1 MNGYIEFDFRM
12 SSLKTGFFRD
22 DYSQID
28 DTTICHDLFT
38 YDEGRV

>member
-1 MNGYIEFDFRM
+1 MTGHIEFGFRM
-12 SSLKTGFFRD
+12 WSLKTGFFMD
-22 DYSQID
+22 AFLQID